1 MIHNKIDIPLSQKF
15 KGCSFGQYRAEHG
28 MRLLDG
34 SLLSAPHGITI
45 INAASLDAVNTG
57 FKFIRSHTFFQT
69 VKYSA
74 DSTFCAPVK
83 KKCKKQLFLCK
94 DHGQQRFMGIP

>member
-1 MIHNKIDIPLSQKF
+1 MQHNTCLLYTSTLKAFSWSRVYMIHNKIDIPLSQKF

-57 FKFIRSHTFFQT
+57 FQFFWVTKFGATIS
-69 VKYSA
+69 
-74 DSTFCAPVK
+74 
-83 KKCKKQLFLCK
+83 
-94 DHGQQRFMGIP
+94 

>member
-1 MIHNKIDIPLSQKF
+1 MEIYMIHNKIDIPLSQKF

-57 FKFIRSHTFFQT
+57 FQFFRVTKFRATIS
-69 VKYSA
+69 
-74 DSTFCAPVK
+74 
-83 KKCKKQLFLCK
+83 
-94 DHGQQRFMGIP
+94 